1 MSEEASKWHNMIST
15 SDKTHIRALK
25 EELKL
30 GSKQITQLKAIEAIS
45 QRAAVK
51 KGGGAAGDKTSGPGR
66 RGVMDLYKDAADTFA
81 KVDRVNHRCTRYFIW
96 RLLYGDGQL
105 YQLN

>member
-1 MSEEASKWHNMIST
+1 MADEDRLKAVIANKTKQIVSLETEGSTASKEKAKDLGKQIEDLKRMSKEASKWHDKIST

-51 KGGGAAGDKTSGPGR
+51 KGAPGG
-66 RGVMDLYKDAADTFA
+66 
-81 KVDRVNHRCTRYFIW
+81 W
-96 RLLYGDGQL
+96 
-105 YQLN
+105 